1 MAGPDVGEL
10 ESVLDEDGASKL
22 FSDKESGTNTIKL
35 FYAADINA
43 NFFLHDLMLL
53 MSLYL
58 NNSGQVL
65 IHLDGA
71 NIKVQTNE
79 LPKIMHHNLTAKI
92 MLQSDISK

>member
-1 MAGPDVGEL
+1 
-10 ESVLDEDGASKL
+10 
-22 FSDKESGTNTIKL
+22 
-35 FYAADINA
+35 
-43 NFFLHDLMLL
+43 MLL